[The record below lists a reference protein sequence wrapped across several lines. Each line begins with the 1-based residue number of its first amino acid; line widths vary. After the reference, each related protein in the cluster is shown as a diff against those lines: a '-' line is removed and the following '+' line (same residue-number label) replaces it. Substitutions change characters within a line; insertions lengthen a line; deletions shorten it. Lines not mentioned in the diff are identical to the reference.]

1 MSLESFNMQT
11 LIHVGVELVVVG
23 GLAFWANRRIVGVE
37 NSVADLAKR
46 IIALEG
52 VIEKQQQFMLQQ
64 DALLRQMLGM
74 VEPQAESRVSNRQ
87 PQPEQR
93 RQSPPVSQ
101 PLQYQTS
108 PHIPSPQQSFE
119 SRPNIPQPNPN
130 PNPRQPSESRQEPV
144 QEDPDIPSH
153 VLDDIINKE
162 LGISTEMEIHM
173 TEPIKTPIKKK
184 KTKIVAAH
192 KKKSKKD
199 IVNAEL

>member
-11 LIHVGVELVVVG
+11 LIHVGIELVVVG

-46 IIALEG
+46 IVALEG
-52 VIEKQQQFMLQQ
+52 VIEKQQQFMMQQ
-64 DALLRQMLGM
+64 DALIRQMLGM
-74 VEPQAESRVSNRQ
+74 VEPQGPSSR
-87 PQPEQR
+87 PPTEQR
-93 RQSPPVSQ
+93 RQSPPISQ
-101 PLQYQTS
+101 PSQYQNT
-108 PHIPSPQQSFE
+108 PRIPSSQQSFE
-119 SRPNIPQPNPN
+119 PHPNIPQANSNP
-130 PNPRQPSESRQEPV
+130 PQSSESLQIH
-144 QEDPDIPSH
+144 EDPDIPSH

-162 LGISTEMEIHM
+162 LGISTEMEIQM
-173 TEPIKTPIKKK
+173 TEPVKIPIKKK